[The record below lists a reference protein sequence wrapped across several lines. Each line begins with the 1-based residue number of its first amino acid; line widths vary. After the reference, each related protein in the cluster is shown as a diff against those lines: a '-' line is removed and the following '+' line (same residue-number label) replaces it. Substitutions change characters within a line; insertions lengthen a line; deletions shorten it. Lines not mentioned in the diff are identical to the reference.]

1 MEKRRN
7 GSNTSSSGTSNS
19 KKISKTKSSS
29 KKKSSTKS
37 KGKSIKYD
45 EKIMINERKK
55 KKRTS
60 KIIFIFFFIGVLI
73 AVGYLL
79 CTLEAFNLKN
89 INLNETEKYSKEE
102 IVSKAGIEI
111 GKNTFLEFFTS
122 DKKNVSTMPYVESI
136 KLSVKFPNEI
146 NIEVIERT
154 GKYYAYDK
162 DKNIFY
168 MLSEDGYIL
177 ENADINNKKED
188 EILLVGITFDN
199 EVMLGKKINDIDLTK
214 LKIIKK
220 IEKEFIYETRNG
232 KITKI
237 SFENSLTTI
246 TINDKLSVIFPNDTD
261 LEYKMVFLKTIL
273 ESIPEDSVG
282 IIDMTKTKPTYSSF

>member
-29 KKKSSTKS
+29 KKKSSIKS

-214 LKIIKK
+214 LKIFKK
-220 IEKEFIYETRNG
+220 IEKEFIDDKING

>member
-1 MEKRRN
+1 MEKRRRTGN
-7 GSNTSSSGTSNS
+7 STKSSGTSNS
-19 KKISKTKSSS
+19 KNVY
-29 KKKSSTKS
+29 KKKSSPKQ
-37 KGKSIKYD
+37 KNIKFD
-45 EKIMINERKK
+45 EKIMVNQRKK
-55 KKRTS
+55 KKRAS
-60 KIIFIFFFIGVLI
+60 KIIFIFLLIGILI
-73 AVGYLL
+73 AGGYLL
-79 CTLEAFNLKN
+79 CTLDTFNLKN
-89 INLNETEKYSKEE
+89 VNLNETEKYSKEE

-214 LKIIKK
+214 LKIFKK
-220 IEKEFIYETRNG
+220 IEKEFIDDKING

>member
-168 MLSEDGYIL
+168 ILSEDGYIL

-214 LKIIKK
+214 LKIFKK
-220 IEKEFIYETRNG
+220 IEKEFIDDKING

>member
-7 GSNTSSSGTSNS
+7 VSNTSSSGTSNS

-29 KKKSSTKS
+29 KKKSNTKS
-37 KGKSIKYD
+37 KGKNIKYD

-214 LKIIKK
+214 LKIFKK
-220 IEKEFIYETRNG
+220 IEKEFIDDKING

>member
-214 LKIIKK
+214 LKIFKK
-220 IEKEFIYETRNG
+220 IEKEFIDDKING

>member
-7 GSNTSSSGTSNS
+7 GGNTKSSGTSNS
-19 KKISKTKSSS
+19 KNVNKTKSSS
-29 KKKSSTKS
+29 NKKNNTKA
-37 KGKSIKYD
+37 KVKNMKYD

-60 KIIFIFFFIGVLI
+60 KIIFVFFLIGILI
-73 AVGYLL
+73 AAGYLL

-102 IVSKAGIEI
+102 IVNKAGIEI

-122 DKKNVSTMPYVESI
+122 DKNNVSTMPYVESI
-136 KLSVKFPNEI
+136 KLSIKFPNEI
-146 NIEVIERT
+146 NIKVVERT

-162 DKNIFY
+162 DKDMFY

-177 ENADINNKKED
+177 EDANINNKKED

-214 LKIIKK
+214 LKIFKK
-220 IEKEFIYETRNG
+220 IEKEFIDDKING